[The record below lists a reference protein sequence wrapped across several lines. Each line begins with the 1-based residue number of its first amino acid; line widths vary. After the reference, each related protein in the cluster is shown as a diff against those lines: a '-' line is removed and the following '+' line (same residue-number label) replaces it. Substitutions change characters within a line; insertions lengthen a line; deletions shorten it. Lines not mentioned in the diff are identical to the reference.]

1 MDKLTNNMDKPTNQE
16 RMRIFTIW
24 KDREQKM
31 PVSFDEMCRLL
42 WANGLTHTAG
52 YFHYTTID
60 RFEKMWNGMVPLGE
74 ELKLKLFF
82 LSAAE
87 ALNDGYESSPA
98 LARRLFIGSFTIGV
112 EEEVSMWTNYGVPKR
127 GAIRL
132 RFPRKAL
139 NAWKKAYDQNR
150 LRLFGVREKGAE
162 ALSKDLV
169 ECIDFCDVAY
179 LGRNDAR
186 MGGVDRLV
194 YRGETN
200 RLCEDTWRSRLS
212 ECLDFRRALF
222 KKRGWAYEREV
233 RLVVLLNKQLP
244 EGYEKIAVDFTDPI
258 EAVLKDVQK
267 NVMLGPWYNWE
278 SRLLNAQ
285 KAEIPISTFCGELR
299 MRSVCDQCDKKSRS
313 ECKCEFAEWKSN
325 QELH

>member
-60 RFEKMWNGMVPLGE
+60 RFEKMCNGMVPLGE

-150 LRLFGVREKGAE
+150 LRFFGVREKGAE

-186 MGGVDRLV
+186 MGGIDRLV

-212 ECLDFRRALF
+212 ECLDFAVSMLVDAAKTEADGVALIT
-222 KKRGWAYEREV
+222 GDSDQVSA
-233 RLVVLLNKQLP
+233 
-244 EGYEKIAVDFTDPI
+244 I
-258 EAVLKDVQK
+258 EAVRYVYGKRVLVFNPHQTFSEHLKRAASYYK
-267 NVMLGPWYNWE
+267 N
-278 SRLLNAQ
+278 
-285 KAEIPISTFCGELR
+285 IPRDLPRTCQLPDAIPVGTHGNFIRRPEAWR
-299 MRSVCDQCDKKSRS
+299 V
-313 ECKCEFAEWKSN
+313 
-325 QELH
+325 